1 MSYGRDLK
9 TVYDGKGNVDL
20 TPGMVESTGRDVLI
34 ESLIRRQTTPR
45 GSVIDAPNDCIDVR
59 DWLSDGLDQT
69 RMQQLQSAIV
79 QQLRR
84 DERVEDASVSVTY
97 DQSRRTLTIVETVID
112 SDGPFELTLTLS
124 DETITIITSS

>member
-69 RMQQLQSAIV
+69 RMQQLQGAIV

-84 DERVEDASVSVTY
+84 DERVDDASVSVTY